1 MCSANSRSVMGAASG
16 RGSFKRILDG
26 IVLLI
31 SSSRLFTPIFSNITG
46 RSSSCIP
53 ICRSANKSV
62 FMVVV
67 YKLNFKF
74 YLIGKKGCSLFLLPQ
89 WSGLHDQDRLPCRG
103 EVQTNDCIYVR
114 EVRRN
119 YLL

>member
-1 MCSANSRSVMGAASG
+1 
-16 RGSFKRILDG
+16 
-26 IVLLI
+26 
-31 SSSRLFTPIFSNITG
+31 
-46 RSSSCIP
+46 
-53 ICRSANKSV
+53 
-62 FMVVV
+62 MVVV

-119 YLL
+119 YLLERSARPILPWNNTSPLKIQWSSLQ